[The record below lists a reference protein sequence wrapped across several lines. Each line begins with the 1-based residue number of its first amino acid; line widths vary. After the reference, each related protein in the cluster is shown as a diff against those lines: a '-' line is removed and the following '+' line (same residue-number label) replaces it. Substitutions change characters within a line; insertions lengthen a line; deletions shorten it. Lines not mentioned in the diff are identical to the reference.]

1 MAKAIRVPRP
11 RSLGQV
17 VAVRRLQRYGEPG
30 HPVIV
35 RIGVPRKLR
44 GGWDWGCPVEIHGL
58 DAPHLR
64 YVFGVDAFQA
74 LQLGLD
80 YIAIQVATSIPQPF
94 LFERGDEAGFAEA
107 VARYLPP
114 RTRRKLATLSERI
127 LSRRAKQLK
136 RKNERRRRE

>member
-1 MAKAIRVPRP
+1 MAKAVRVPRP

-80 YIAIQVATSIPQPF
+80 YIAIQLATNIPQPF
-94 LFERGDEAGFAEA
+94 LFERGDEAGFGDA
-107 VARYLPP
+107 VGRYLPA
-114 RTRRKLATLSERI
+114 RTRRKLATLSERVI
-127 LSRRAKQLK
+127 SRRAKKQ
-136 RKNERRRRE
+136 RRSRASRG